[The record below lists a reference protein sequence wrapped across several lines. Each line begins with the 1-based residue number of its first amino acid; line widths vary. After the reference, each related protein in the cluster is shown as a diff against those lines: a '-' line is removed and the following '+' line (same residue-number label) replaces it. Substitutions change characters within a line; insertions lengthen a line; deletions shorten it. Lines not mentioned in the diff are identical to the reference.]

1 MVCEGTTGHAEVTDV
16 EYDPEVIS
24 LQALLDIFFTMHDPT
39 SLNRQGG
46 DEGEQYRS
54 VIFYDNEQDE
64 KVVRRAVDDV
74 QKKYSKKIVTAV
86 ERLRN
91 FYPAE
96 DYHKNYFEKNPRAAY
111 CNAVIR
117 PKVDKIKH
125 TYRQIL
131 VRS

>member
-1 MVCEGTTGHAEVTDV
+1 MVCEGNTGHAEVTDV
-16 EYDPEVIS
+16 EYDQEAIS
-24 LQALLDIFFTMHDPT
+24 LRELLDVFFTMHDPT

-46 DEGEQYRS
+46 DVGEQYRS
-54 VIFYDNEQDE
+54 VIFYDDDE
-64 KVVRRAVDDV
+64 DERIVRRAVDEA

-86 ERLRN
+86 ERLKN

-96 DYHKNYFEKNPRAAY
+96 EYHKDYFEKNPRAAY
-111 CNAVIR
+111 CNAIIR

-125 TYRQIL
+125 TYKQIL